1 MKNIRNKKLQQL
13 CEQKLNLKDVI
24 LNFDDGLVYI
34 YSDDDNTSN
43 ILAKADT
50 SIIAGQGGAI
60 KSFLNYSIDDWFNII
75 KDWYNNNLDINFD
88 KKSSWIR
95 IISAKTTKTKKTSPK
110 VKKIVKKPTKTTKKT
125 KNTSR
130 RFKIKPN
137 NVLKKKPSKTI
148 KPTKKPYKTQN
159 KSVSKRYKIK
169 PKSMYPLQDVS
180 LPVFEDLL
188 EQGYNMITLVAWS
201 GACADCKR
209 KNGKTMP
216 LAKWLNQ
223 LNYEA
228 PVFEAFHVNSRSELK
243 VWDKNGELPDVYVNY
258 EGNIR

>member
-95 IISAKTTKTKKTSPK
+95 IISAKTKKTSPK

-137 NVLKKKPSKTI
+137 KVLKKKPNKDI
-148 KPTKKPYKTQN
+148 KPNKKPYTSRN
-159 KSVSKRYKIK
+159 KPVSKRFKIRTK
-169 PKSMYPLQDVS
+169 GIYPLQDVS

-188 EQGYNMITLVAWS
+188 NQGYDTATFVAHPNACSYCKKRNGITWNLKDFIS
-201 GACADCKR
+201 
-209 KNGKTMP
+209 N
-216 LAKWLNQ
+216 LQYN
-223 LNYEA
+223 A
-228 PVFEAFHVNSRSELK
+228 PIFEKASHVNSRSNIK
-243 VWDKNGELPDVYVNY
+243 VSDSKGKLEDVYVNY
-258 EGNIR
+258 NGDIS

>member
-13 CEQKLNLKDVI
+13 CEQKLNLKDII

-95 IISAKTTKTKKTSPK
+95 IISAKTKKTNPK
-110 VKKIVKKPTKTTKKT
+110 VNKIVKKPTKSLKIKQDSTLKEKPNKHIKYDKKSYRPQNKAVSKRFKIKT
-125 KNTSR
+125 KNTEW
-130 RFKIKPN
+130 PH
-137 NVLKKKPSKTI
+137 
-148 KPTKKPYKTQN
+148 
-159 KSVSKRYKIK
+159 
-169 PKSMYPLQDVS
+169 QDIS

-188 EQGYNMITLVAWS
+188 EQGYNMATFIAHP
-201 GACADCKR
+201 GACSFCKGM
-209 KNGKTMP
+209 NGKTWS
-216 LAKWLNQ
+216 LQNLLNTTQ
-223 LNYEA
+223 YDA
-228 PVFEAFHVNSRSELK
+228 VIFSHSHVNAFSEIK

-258 EGNIR
+258 EGNTR

>member
-1 MKNIRNKKLQQL
+1 MKNIRNKKLQRL
-13 CEQKLNLKDVI
+13 CEQELNLKDVI

-60 KSFLNYSIDDWFNII
+60 KSFLSYSIDDWFNII

-95 IISAKTTKTKKTSPK
+95 IISAKTKKTSPK
-110 VKKIVKKPTKTTKKT
+110 VKKMVKKPTRL
-125 KNTSR
+125 N
-130 RFKIKPN
+130 KIKPSKT
-137 NVLKKKPSKTI
+137 LTKKPSKTI
-148 KPTKKPYKTQN
+148 KPTKKPYKSQN
-159 KSVSKRYKIK
+159 KPVSKRYKIRTTNSEW
-169 PKSMYPLQDVS
+169 PHQDVS

-201 GACADCKR
+201 GACKYCKA
-209 KNGKTMP
+209 KNGKTMS
-216 LAKWLNQ
+216 LANWLSQ
-223 LNYEA
+223 LQYEA
-228 PVFEAFHVNSRSELK
+228 PVFEAFHVNSYSELK